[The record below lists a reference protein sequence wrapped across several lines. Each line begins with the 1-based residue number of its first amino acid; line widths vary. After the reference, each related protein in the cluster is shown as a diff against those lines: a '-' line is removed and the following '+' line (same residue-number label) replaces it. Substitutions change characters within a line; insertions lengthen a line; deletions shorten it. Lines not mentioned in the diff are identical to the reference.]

1 MPATIRSLFAIGTLA
16 LATQAG
22 AQVTFYEQEGFQGR
36 SFSTQQRHRDLHRA
50 GFDDRASSVV
60 VVGQRWQACEDA
72 RFDGR
77 CTVLR
82 PGRYASMAAL
92 GLDKRI
98 SSVRPLRADAYVA
111 EADYAPMPQVPQD
124 FRRRRD
130 ERLFEAEV
138 TSARAVVGT
147 PGQRCW
153 IERERVAQQ
162 PQQGSL
168 NLGGAA
174 VGALIGGILGHQVGG
189 GSGKDAATIGG
200 AVAGAAIG
208 SQVGGGSAVAGRRDV
223 QKCQQVVNTQ
233 PAYWDVTYVHA
244 GVQHRV
250 QLASAPG
257 PTIPVDAA
265 TGAPLV
271 AGR

>member
-36 SFSTQQRHRDLHRA
+36 SFSTQQRHRHLQRA

-189 GSGKDAATIGG
+189 GSGQQIAT
-200 AVAGAAIG
+200 VAGALGGGALG
-208 SQVGGGSAVAGRRDV
+208 SQYGRNAAPQEVTQDV
-223 QKCQQVVNTQ
+223 RRCDTNPVEAT
-233 PAYWDVTYVHA
+233 PGYWDVTYDFRGEH
-244 GVQHRV
+244 HRV
-250 QLASAPG
+250 QMATDPG
-257 PTIPVDAA
+257 RTVTVNRKGEP
-265 TGAPLV
+265 
-271 AGR
+271 RN